1 MHTTD
6 CFEAL
11 DSYCV
16 SLIHLKACRLIGNYG
31 YTKSDKDDI
40 EQELALHL
48 RHSLPRYNPALGTL
62 KTFVNCVL
70 GNKIRSMIREHVTYL
85 YDSRMNGPSLSD
97 PVAQESGERLN
108 RVDIIDSDDYL
119 IRMGKIS
126 RRECELIEL
135 RIDVERVV
143 SRLPANLQELCEQ
156 LGRQSIAEVS
166 RDTGWSRGKIYDM
179 KQVLLDAF
187 IEGGLDEWV

>member
-1 MHTTD
+1 MHTTN

-16 SLIHLKACRLIGNYG
+16 SLIQLKASRLVGNYG

-48 RHSLPRYNPALGTL
+48 RQNLPRYNQSRGTL
-62 KTFVNCVL
+62 KTFVSCVL
-70 GNKIRSMIREHVTYL
+70 GNKIRSMIREHVTDQ
-85 YDSRMNGPSLSD
+85 YDSRKNGPSLSD

-126 RRECELIEL
+126 RRECELVEL

-143 SRLPANLQELCEQ
+143 SRLPANLQELCVQ